1 MNICKKKLSRKLES
15 RSLGLLFKQIQLVKN
30 NRDLRALLT
39 MILTGY
45 ENDLIIRRFIVA
57 DMLRKGVRY
66 RDIQKVTDIS
76 QTTISKIRDILNKN
90 GYGKKPGRNKALLKK
105 PVIRKPL
112 LGTYKGA
119 SSIL

>member
-1 MNICKKKLSRKLES
+1 
-15 RSLGLLFKQIQLVKN
+15 
-30 NRDLRALLT
+30 